1 VEIEQYMKGDV
12 DIIEVDDDD
21 DDEWSVVCLVCCD
34 IAIIC

>member
-1 VEIEQYMKGDV
+1 VEIEQYMKGGV
-12 DIIEVDDDD
+12 DIIEVDDD